1 MYIYTTA
8 KLSCQNNTHTQNTVN
23 RKRRRMTALGSGWA
37 WTWLKALIS
46 PREKTNRKQFFEEF
60 KTSGAPW
67 DSAVGNGRGGRE
79 GESRSLSACQGGGAL
94 PPCTRLPETEPQA
107 PTGGLLTGKVCVWL
121 KSGSL
126 GYQALPTSTTMA
138 ELIYRF
144 PE

>member
-1 MYIYTTA
+1 M
-8 KLSCQNNTHTQNTVN
+8 SCQNNTHTQNTVN
-23 RKRRRMTALGSGWA
+23 RKHRRMTALGSGWA

-46 PREKTNRKQFFEEF
+46 PRKKTDQKQFFEEF
-60 KTSGAPW
+60 KTSCAPW
-67 DSAVGNGRGGRE
+67 DSAVGNGRGWGGKENR
-79 GESRSLSACQGGGAL
+79 RSLSACQKQSPKPWRAVS
-94 PPCTRLPETEPQA
+94 RQA
-107 PTGGLLTGKVCVWL
+107 SSAFWL